1 MHNFF
6 NLKESYAMKALLCK
20 THGQPE
26 NLSLE
31 EVENPSPGPGQLVIQ
46 VKACGV
52 NFPDS
57 LIIQNLYQFK
67 PELPFA
73 PGGEVSGIVKAV
85 GEGVQH
91 VKPGDSVFALTG
103 WGGFAEEVI
112 ADAFKTLPMPPGMDF
127 VTAATTMYTCGTSL
141 HALKQRAQLKEGET
155 LLVLGAAGGVGLA
168 AVQIGKLMGARVIAA
183 ASSDEK
189 LALCKNM
196 GADEGINYQT
206 EDFRERVKALSN
218 NRGVDVIY
226 DPVGDAYSEPAVRSL
241 AWQGRY
247 LVVGFAGGAPA
258 SVRLN
263 LPLLKGA
270 SIVGVFWGAFAQK
283 QPKDSMAN
291 FQQILGWIKEGKLKQ
306 NVHRQYPLAEG
317 GKAIRDLMDR
327 KVMGKNV
334 VVME

>member
-1 MHNFF
+1 
-6 NLKESYAMKALLCK
+6 MKALLCK
-20 THGQPE
+20 THGLPE
-26 NLSLE
+26 TLSLE
-31 EVENPSPGPGQLVIQ
+31 EVDSPSPGPGQLLIQ

-57 LIIQNLYQFK
+57 LIIQNLYQFM

-73 PGGEVSGIVKAV
+73 PGGEVSGIVKSV

-91 VKPGDSVFALTG
+91 VKPGDHVFALTG
-103 WGGFAEEVI
+103 WGGFAEEVV

-127 VTAATTMYTCGTSL
+127 VTGATTMYTCGTSL
-141 HALKQRAQLKEGET
+141 HALKQRAQLQEGET

-168 AVQIGKLMGARVIAA
+168 AVQIGKLMGVRVIAA

-189 LALCKNM
+189 LATCKAM
-196 GADEGINYQT
+196 GADEVINYKT
-206 EDFRERVKALSN
+206 EDLRERIKELTGKK
-218 NRGVDVIY
+218 GVDVVY

-258 SVRLN
+258 SIRLN

-283 QPKDSMAN
+283 QPKESMAN
-291 FQQILGWIKEGKLKQ
+291 FKQILGWILEGKLKQ
-306 NVHRQYPLAEG
+306 NVHKEYALAKG
-317 GKAIRDLMDR
+317 GQAIRDLMDR
-327 KVMGKNV
+327 KVIGKNV
-334 VVME
+334 IVI

>member
-1 MHNFF
+1 
-6 NLKESYAMKALLCK
+6 MKALLCK

-26 NLSLE
+26 TLSLE
-31 EVENPSPGPGQLVIQ
+31 EIDSPSPGPGQLLIQ

-73 PGGEVSGIVKAV
+73 PGGEVSGIVKSV
-85 GEGVQH
+85 GDGVQH
-91 VKPGDSVFALTG
+91 VKPGDHVFALTG
-103 WGGFAEEVI
+103 WGGFAEEVV

-127 VTAATTMYTCGTSL
+127 VTGATTMYTCGTSL
-141 HALKQRAQLKEGET
+141 HALKQRAQLQEGET

-168 AVQIGKLMGARVIAA
+168 AVQIGKLMGAKVIAA

-189 LALCKNM
+189 LTACKAM
-196 GADEGINYQT
+196 GADEVVNYKT
-206 EDFRERVKALSN
+206 EDLRTRIKEITDNK
-218 NRGVDVIY
+218 GVDVVY
-226 DPVGDAYSEPAVRSL
+226 DPVGDSYSEPAVRSL
-241 AWQGRY
+241 AWLGRY

-258 SVRLN
+258 SIRLN

-291 FQQILGWIKEGKLKQ
+291 FKQILGWIHEGKLKQ
-306 NVHRQYPLAEG
+306 NVHKIYPLAEG
-317 GKAIRDLMDR
+317 GQAIRDLMDR
-327 KVMGKNV
+327 KVIGKNV
-334 VVME
+334 VVF

>member
-1 MHNFF
+1 
-6 NLKESYAMKALLCK
+6 MKALLCNAF
-20 THGQPE
+20 GPPE
-26 NLSLE
+26 NLTLSDLPD
-31 EVENPSPGPGQLVIQ
+31 PSPGPEQVLIE

-57 LIIQNLYQFK
+57 LIIENKYQFK
-67 PELPFA
+67 PDLPFA
-73 PGGEVSGIVKAV
+73 PGGEVAGIVKEV

-91 VKPGDSVFALTG
+91 IKPGDAAFALTG
-103 WGGFAEEVI
+103 WGGFAEYVV
-112 ADAFKTLPMPPGMDF
+112 ADAFKTLPVPPGMDF
-127 VTAATTMYTCGTSL
+127 VTAATTMYTCGTSM

-189 LALCKNM
+189 LEICRQH
-196 GADEGINYQT
+196 GADATINYSRQDLRA
-206 EDFRERVKALSN
+206 EIKALTDN
-218 NRGVDVIY
+218 KGVDVVY

-258 SVRLN
+258 SIRLN

-283 QPKDSMAN
+283 QPKDSMQN
-291 FQQILGWIKEGKLKQ
+291 FKELLGWIAKGQLKQ
-306 NVHRQYPLAEG
+306 HIYHQYPLEEG
-317 GKAIRDLMDR
+317 GQAIRDLMDR
-327 KVMGKNV
+327 KVIGKNV
-334 VVME
+334 VIL